1 MNELIKEFIAQ
12 NRLKR
17 FSGNGNE
24 YIYDAFSQNV
34 YPVNKIISEYFFS
47 DKENLESESDKQA
60 VVALCNK
67 LSEYKDRHIS
77 GGLPE
82 THLTINFSNK
92 CNLNCSY
99 CYRHKDNRNVMSL
112 EKAFEVIEYADKY
125 FKNNNDEIIFSLDMT
140 AESFLDADEIIKFD
154 DKLAE
159 YENLY
164 IEESEIMQLSYNDF
178 LDKLKND
185 LYKNESLISSDDI
198 KEFYKHIILDEKL
211 YSRFGDKEKVN
222 AILAKGNYDPEF
234 LDKKRQL
241 RLNRELLESFYPDYL
256 KHKDYQQ
263 FRIWFMSNGTHIT
276 SKEIELIKRIRIDPF
291 WISLDG
297 PEEVHNKNRK
307 YYSNKGSH
315 SVVVQNIKTLQEN
328 GINVKVSCVMTG
340 DYPYPEKLYTYLK
353 SLKVSAIQIC
363 PVRNGCSSSFTTDS
377 LEMVKQGYKNLFEL
391 IYEEI
396 QKNDYSAF
404 TLLKEDLSMGAI
416 STLLCR
422 VRQSE
427 RCTWGHEV
435 VLDEK
440 GNMYPCLYVIGEEEF
455 SL

>member
-1 MNELIKEFIAQ
+1 M
-12 NRLKR
+12 
-17 FSGNGNE
+17 
-24 YIYDAFSQNV
+24 
-34 YPVNKIISEYFFS
+34 
-47 DKENLESESDKQA
+47 
-60 VVALCNK
+60 
-67 LSEYKDRHIS
+67 
-77 GGLPE
+77 
-82 THLTINFSNK
+82 
-92 CNLNCSY
+92 
-99 CYRHKDNRNVMSL
+99 
-112 EKAFEVIEYADKY
+112 
-125 FKNNNDEIIFSLDMT
+125 
-140 AESFLDADEIIKFD
+140 
-154 DKLAE
+154 
-159 YENLY
+159 
-164 IEESEIMQLSYNDF
+164 
-178 LDKLKND
+178 
-185 LYKNESLISSDDI
+185 
-198 KEFYKHIILDEKL
+198 
-211 YSRFGDKEKVN
+211 
-222 AILAKGNYDPEF
+222 AKGNYDPEF

-455 SL
+455 SLGNIDEKKNSKEILKPINVNQLDKCSECWARYLCGGTCHYNSIVNNKTIFETDDFECQIRKCVIEEAINFLINLIANKIDFRKVISALNK